1 MNGSDSGYTSGLQK
15 IYLYISA
22 DGQTLVGSTT
32 MPNAGLDA
40 SSATVLA
47 NKVFVSVLSPDAG
60 VSQANDTYSFEL
72 FKQVDGGVGSFTVND
87 AGFVF
92 HGGNDPYAYF
102 DDTITTDANGEQDVL
117 LTPMVGGVSGSTM
130 NTSSIA
136 GGVGSGNSVGTGE
149 GVRVDYVKGLSGN
162 TAKNVADADYAI
174 AANQDHVFSGHNTVN
189 GGFAVITS
197 TSGSTVLVKAFDDNN
212 GNNVVGDGTPDKIT
226 RVQISYNNAT
236 ALVIVAGVVN
246 VIVGGRT
253 FTVTE
258 SGNDVLVSNVQGDS
272 GSNPALFTTI
282 AAFTETGYTSLELS
296 HAGGDTFKL
305 GGFGASTFEPGA
317 AVELEFDLA
326 LTDGDGDSV
335 SIPAGIRVQL
345 SPDNHI
351 LQTGTDGGETL
362 QVAPGTSGTLVG
374 LAGDDTLIGHVGQD
388 ILIGGLGNDTLTGG
402 AGSDTFKWLAGDAG
416 TDTITDFVKGF
427 NTGGDRLDLAQL
439 LEGEN
444 GGPGD
449 IGNLLSYIDI
459 STATLGGTAALD
471 TVIKVDASG
480 GGSFGSPDQTVVLQ
494 DVNLFVSYSVGS
506 EADVI
511 LNMLTD
517 GTLKVD
523 TV

>member
-1 MNGSDSGYTSGLQK
+1 M
-15 IYLYISA
+15 
-22 DGQTLVGSTT
+22 
-32 MPNAGLDA
+32 
-40 SSATVLA
+40 
-47 NKVFVSVLSPDAG
+47 
-60 VSQANDTYSFEL
+60 
-72 FKQVDGGVGSFTVND
+72 
-87 AGFVF
+87 
-92 HGGNDPYAYF
+92 
-102 DDTITTDANGEQDVL
+102 
-117 LTPMVGGVSGSTM
+117 
-130 NTSSIA
+130 
-136 GGVGSGNSVGTGE
+136 
-149 GVRVDYVKGLSGN
+149 
-162 TAKNVADADYAI
+162 
-174 AANQDHVFSGHNTVN
+174 
-189 GGFAVITS
+189 
-197 TSGSTVLVKAFDDNN
+197 
-212 GNNVVGDGTPDKIT
+212 
-226 RVQISYNNAT
+226 
-236 ALVIVAGVVN
+236 
-246 VIVGGRT
+246 
-253 FTVTE
+253 
-258 SGNDVLVSNVQGDS
+258 
-272 GSNPALFTTI
+272 
-282 AAFTETGYTSLELS
+282 
-296 HAGGDTFKL
+296 
-305 GGFGASTFEPGA
+305 
-317 AVELEFDLA
+317 
-326 LTDGDGDSV
+326 
-335 SIPAGIRVQL
+335 
-345 SPDNHI
+345 
-351 LQTGTDGGETL
+351 